1 MMFWVGQ
8 KVHSGFFI
16 ILQKNLKKIFWSTQ
30 YYFFPLEKLLTLR
43 SMLTY
48 FLFLIINKYNI
59 LPQRGKNEKER
70 DEAPTVLLAPWFQI
84 AHMVLTP
91 YHFPGLSLKVS
102 GIRKE
107 AGKHS
112 LWLSKGSDV
121 YSWKEGENWQRFTV
135 RNVCNS
141 ILPNTFPQNFHV
153 RLKRYSRYPLIHHLH
168 IWNYSQ
174 FGVFSKCP
182 GPPNVWN
189 EDI

>member
-1 MMFWVGQ
+1 MKRKGWDT
-8 KVHSGFFI
+8 HSSV
-16 ILQKNLKKIFWSTQ
+16 NS
-30 YYFFPLEKLLTLR
+30 
-43 SMLTY
+43 
-48 FLFLIINKYNI
+48 
-59 LPQRGKNEKER
+59 
-70 DEAPTVLLAPWFQI
+70 WFG

-102 GIRKE
+102 GIRRRL
-107 AGKHS
+107 ANTA
-112 LWLSKGSDV
+112 SDCLGLRCV
-121 YSWKEGENWQRFTV
+121 YSSKEGENWQRFTV

-182 GPPNVWN
+182 VPPNTCEMKIFSPMMFNTPVSLRCVKTLW
-189 EDI
+189 IAKF